1 MTVAGADYFPDAW
14 KNSYVE
20 SGLMCSEWRR
30 KGTILR
36 GEIGPVLALL
46 SAHDTL
52 SGNRRVLRSH
62 AVLRRRRE

>member
-30 KGTILR
+30 KGTICEAKLV
-36 GEIGPVLALL
+36 PSLL
-46 SAHDTL
+46 Y
-52 SGNRRVLRSH
+52 
-62 AVLRRRRE
+62 